1 MPTRTQAIVLA
12 AGRSSR
18 FNTTATK
25 LSFTICGQE
34 MIRYPLN
41 LLQALNLKTIVVVGY
56 QQEVIRGIIAKHNY
70 PVECIEQTVQK
81 GTGHALLCTRSAWTA
96 DTILI
101 VNGDAPLIAQEHIAE
116 LIERH
121 RSTKATIS
129 FIASYNADPSVVGY
143 GRVIDDGENISI
155 IEQRD
160 FKGDPSRECRLNAG
174 VYLIER
180 SFLEETLPIL
190 ETHPSGEIF
199 ITDLIH
205 KASENKKHIEIVDVP
220 FDYVRGINTLK
231 ELWVAERLVRSE
243 LINSWMAQGVRFIA
257 PESVVIDSNVI
268 LSSDSVVGY
277 GVQLRNGTHI
287 GKKVTIDAFCVLDG
301 AIVGDSVTIHSHSV
315 ISHSSVQN
323 MAQVGPFARVHAH
336 SILHQE
342 SVVGNFVEVSK
353 TSLGQKS
360 KAKHLTYLGQA
371 QIGKEVNI
379 GAGTITCNYN
389 GVTKHQ
395 TTIEDR
401 AFIGSNS
408 SLLAPVTIGKESI
421 VAAGST
427 ITESVPAQALAIA
440 RQRQTTKLHYA
451 PLLRGKLSPE
461 TSEESAKL
469 KGKLASQ
476 GS

>member
-18 FNTTATK
+18 FNTSRTK

-41 LLQALNLKTIVVVGY
+41 LLQSLHLKTTVVVGH
-56 QQEVIRGIIAKHNY
+56 QQDVIRGIINKYQY
-70 PVECIEQTVQK
+70 PVECVEQTIQK
-81 GTGHALLCTRSAWTA
+81 GTGHALLCTKPYWTE
-96 DTILI
+96 DTLLIL
-101 VNGDAPLIAQEHIAE
+101 NGDAPLITESYIAE
-116 LIERH
+116 LLQRH
-121 RSTKATIS
+121 RSSQATIS

-143 GRVIDDGENISI
+143 GRVIATEDHVAIV
-155 IEQRD
+155 EQRD
-160 FKGDPSRECRLNAG
+160 FIGDPSKECRLNAG

-180 SFLEETLPIL
+180 SFLEETLPQL

-205 KASENKKHIEIVDVP
+205 KASESQKKIAIVDVP

-231 ELWVAERLVRSE
+231 ELWVAERLVRSDI
-243 LINSWMAQGVRFIA
+243 INSWMAQGVRFMA
-257 PESVVIDSNVI
+257 PESVIIDSTVT
-268 LSSDSVVGY
+268 LSPDTTIGF
-277 GVQLRNGTHI
+277 GVQLRNGTHV
-287 GKKVTIDAFCVLDG
+287 GRNVTIDAFSVLDG
-301 AIVGDSVTIHSHSV
+301 AVIGDFATIHSHSV
-315 ISHSSVQN
+315 ISHSAVETK
-323 MAQVGPFARVHAH
+323 AQVGPFARVHQYSTLH
-336 SILHQE
+336 SE
-342 SVVGNFVEVSK
+342 SVVGNFVEISK
-353 TSLGQKS
+353 TSLGQNS

-371 QIGKEVNI
+371 QVGKEANI

-389 GVTKHQ
+389 GVTKHA

-408 SLLAPVTIGKESI
+408 ALLAPVTIGKESI
-421 VAAGST
+421 VAAGSV

-451 PLLRGKLSPE
+451 PLI
-461 TSEESAKL
+461 
-469 KGKLASQ
+469 KGKHAQDSEPSDKPKAPSAPH